1 MSKKENTLN
10 FLSIIIGVGITIAA
24 IIGIFYSNGGVG
36 FTTVNAYGDAIELY
50 GDGIYAFNSVLSVST
65 RLGSDATGII
75 IAIILIAFT
84 LLKRRPLYAEVIRT
98 SALIY
103 LTYHSI
109 FLVFGISMNILYF
122 LYVICFGISLFVTIA
137 TVQNLLKS
145 IEVPTALKKKNLTGT
160 GVFLII
166 VGIIIALLWISSI
179 IPLMLNNTYG
189 SSLGIQ
195 TTEITYGIDL
205 SITCPLFIMCGI
217 WILRKKDIGFKV
229 APLLL
234 NMLVGVAILVII
246 QRAFCIK
253 MGIAIP
259 VEALIGFIISFVI
272 MGIISLYLV
281 IKLLRQLLN
290 SKEDIDG

>member
-1 MSKKENTLN
+1 MTRKEKTLN
-10 FLSIIIGVGITIAA
+10 LLSIIIAVGIIIAA

-36 FTTVNAYGDAIELY
+36 FTTVNAYGDTIELY

-75 IAIILIAFT
+75 ISIILIAFT
-84 LLKRRPLYAEVIRT
+84 LLKRRPLYVEVIRT

-122 LYVICFGISLFVTIA
+122 LYVFCFGISLFVTIA

-281 IKLLRQLLN
+281 TKLLRQLLN

>member
-1 MSKKENTLN
+1 MTKKENTLN
-10 FLSIIIGVGITIAA
+10 FLSIIIGVGIIIAA
-24 IIGIFYSNGGVG
+24 IIGIFYSNGGVA
-36 FTTVNAYGDAIELY
+36 FTTVNAYGDSIELY

-84 LLKRRPLYAEVIRT
+84 LLKKRPLYAEVIRT

-122 LYVICFGISLFVTIA
+122 LYVICFSTSLFVTIA

-145 IEVPTALKKKNLTGT
+145 IEVPTPLKKKGLKGA

-166 VGIIIALLWISSI
+166 VGVIIALLWIFSI
-179 IPLMLNNTYG
+179 VPLMLNNTYG

-253 MGIAIP
+253 IGIAIP

-281 IKLLRQLLN
+281 TKLLRQLLI
-290 SKEDIDG
+290 SKEEIYG